1 LLKTLLLPLLITWL
15 AWLLGYRDLT
25 LGVLFLLFMSP
36 TATASFIMVKSMG
49 GNDALAANL
58 IMTTTLVSL
67 VTGSLGLFLLR
78 VLALA

>member
-1 LLKTLLLPLLITWL
+1 
-15 AWLLGYRDLT
+15 
-25 LGVLFLLFMSP
+25 
-36 TATASFIMVKSMG
+36 MVKSMG

-67 VTGSLGLFLLR
+67 LTASLGLFLLR